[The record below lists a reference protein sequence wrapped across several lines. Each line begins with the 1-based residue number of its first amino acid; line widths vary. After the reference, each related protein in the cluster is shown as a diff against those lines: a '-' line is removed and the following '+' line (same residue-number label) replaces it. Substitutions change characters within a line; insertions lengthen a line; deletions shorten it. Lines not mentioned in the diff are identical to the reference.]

1 MITALS
7 IFSFLMLCFNVY
19 LVYDNMHFK
28 IEMRKAYINMEAQRD
43 LITTEMLNRIIKDAV
58 NNEDFELA
66 SKAKNLME
74 QIINNNADYIIK
86 K

>member
-19 LVYDNMHFK
+19 LVYDNIRFK
-28 IEMRKAYINMEAQRD
+28 IEMSKAYINMEAQRD

-58 NNEDFELA
+58 NGRVLPKWGIF
-66 SKAKNLME
+66 STKAH
-74 QIINNNADYIIK
+74 
-86 K
+86 